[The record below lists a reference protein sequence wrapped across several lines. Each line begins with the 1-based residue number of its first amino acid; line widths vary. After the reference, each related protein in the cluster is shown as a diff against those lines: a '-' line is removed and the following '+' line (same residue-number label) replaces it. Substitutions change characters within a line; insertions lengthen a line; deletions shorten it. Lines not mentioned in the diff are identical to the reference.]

1 MILFIF
7 RASSWLCLIG
17 IVAYVMLSNS
27 GPNSLKSD
35 LEQAKNDHQELVVQL
50 DLDKN
55 ESEKEL
61 SVVFRSRVDYRNKE
75 EEQASK
81 LEKLK
86 LEIDGVSK
94 KLVDLNN
101 KNEEKEKELA
111 DVKEKA
117 SNARLPIVEIE
128 KKSLPLLEKKKILEA
143 EKNKLNESLN
153 LVKSEAD
160 KVQAK
165 FETLENT
172 RNLAIDNFK
181 EEQER
186 LMEVIKKPFHIYF
199 GDTVSV
205 EVANRA
211 PSGKGFF
218 INQGFE
224 DGFRGDMEFIT
235 KNENAKSNLPFRL
248 KATLV
253 QKNFSFLEFLSV
265 DQMDDSSFAE
275 VGDLLRL
282 ERSGFSENHESS
294 NDLSQKIP

>member
-1 MILFIF
+1 
-7 RASSWLCLIG
+7 
-17 IVAYVMLSNS
+17 MLSNS

-35 LEQAKNDHQELVVQL
+35 LEQAKNHHQELVVQL

-55 ESEKEL
+55 DSEKEL

-94 KLVDLNN
+94 KLVDLNK

-117 SNARLPIVEIE
+117 ANARSPIVEIE
-128 KKSLPLLEKKKILEA
+128 KKSLPLLEKKKTLEA
-143 EKNKLNESLN
+143 EKKKLNESLN

-160 KVQAK
+160 KVQSK
-165 FETLENT
+165 FETLENS

-186 LMEVIKKPFHIYF
+186 LMEVIKKPFNIYF
-199 GDTVSV
+199 GDIVSV

-218 INQGFE
+218 INQGLE

-248 KATLV
+248 KVSLV

-282 ERSGFSENHESS
+282 ERSGFSENNGSS
-294 NDLSQKIP
+294 NDVSQKIP